1 MKLLLRTSVAI
12 FSSFLVSLTGAA
24 DAERGTG
31 AGAGAGAGTITC
43 PGSPS
48 WQHAKCSMT
57 VSFPSH
63 TCAQVREEI
72 TLRLTQTS
80 WIDPHN
86 NGTYKLTST
95 TDTDSDDGSD
105 LSDGGTEV
113 VTGERLTGDGKYT
126 DKFVFTFTES
136 SSSSSSSSS
145 SGCEVTACSE
155 SQVFS
160 ILDFSTNYCNLRNLY
175 CNSSK
180 DGCVTQQYD
189 FLDYEE
195 KYVKCGQNVVEKCIV
210 ST

>member
-1 MKLLLRTSVAI
+1 MKVLLQTTAAI
-12 FSSFLVSLTGAA
+12 LSSFFVSLTGAA

-31 AGAGAGAGTITC
+31 AGAVTC

-48 WQHAKCSMT
+48 WQHAKCSMM

-72 TLRLTQTS
+72 TLRLTETS
-80 WIDPHN
+80 FIDPHN

-95 TDTDSDDGSD
+95 TDDGSD
-105 LSDGGTEV
+105 GGNEV

-136 SSSSSSSSS
+136 LSSSS
-145 SGCEVTACSE
+145 SGCQVTACSE

-175 CNSSK
+175 CNGSK

-210 ST
+210 STSNQ

>member
-1 MKLLLRTSVAI
+1 MKLLLLTSVAI

-136 SSSSSSSSS
+136 SSS
-145 SGCEVTACSE
+145 GCQVTACSE

-189 FLDYEE
+189 FLDYELRRE
-195 KYVKCGQNVVEKCIV
+195 VCQVWTKCCGEMHCVDVKSVM
-210 ST
+210 

>member
-1 MKLLLRTSVAI
+1 MKLLLRTSFAI
-12 FSSFLVSLTGAA
+12 FSSFLVSLTSAA
-24 DAERGTG
+24 DAERGT
-31 AGAGAGAGTITC
+31 GAGAGTITC

-95 TDTDSDDGSD
+95 TDIDSDDGSD
-105 LSDGGTEV
+105 GGNEV

-136 SSSSSSSSS
+136 SSSSSSS
-145 SGCEVTACSE
+145 GCQVTACSE

-195 KYVKCGQNVVEKCIV
+195 NYVKCGQNVVEKCIV
-210 ST
+210 STSSQ